1 MILYYTAN
9 QIMLDNEVEL
19 NNMKRRKISKI
30 TKIYK
35 EKQRENNKLNSTL
48 EGVIINSNESGE
60 IINIRLS
67 ETDNIEQY
75 RLSEII
81 HKETKKK
88 TYNKR
93 GNYKKQVFC
102 RFPPD

>member
-1 MILYYTAN
+1 MFK
-9 QIMLDNEVEL
+9 EL
-19 NNMKRRKISKI
+19 RFGSQPFGQHMTRFNF
-30 TKIYK
+30 
-35 EKQRENNKLNSTL
+35 
-48 EGVIINSNESGE
+48 
-60 IINIRLS
+60 NI
-67 ETDNIEQY
+67 
-75 RLSEII
+75 SEII